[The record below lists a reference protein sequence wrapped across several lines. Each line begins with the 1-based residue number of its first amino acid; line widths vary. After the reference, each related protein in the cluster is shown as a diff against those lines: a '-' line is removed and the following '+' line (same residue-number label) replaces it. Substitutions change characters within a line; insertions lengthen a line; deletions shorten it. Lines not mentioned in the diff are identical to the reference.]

1 MKNATVILGL
11 ALALSGCDDNP
22 KCTELAEH
30 ITKVLVDEKGEDIPQ
45 EAKDKAKKDMVASCN
60 SGTPDEAV
68 LECAMKAES
77 QAALIECDKL
87 AKKDE

>member
-30 ITKVLVDEKGEDIPQ
+30 VTKLLVAEKGEDISP
-45 EAKDKAKKDMVASCN
+45 EAKDKAKKDIVASCN
-60 SGTPDEAV
+60 SDAPDDAV

-77 QAALIECDKL
+77 QAALLECDKL
-87 AKKDE
+87 AKSDE